1 MSTNTV
7 LDIQEEIIKALLS
20 VDVMRLANS
29 IQYGLM
35 MNPGLLNL
43 LTPSIELITGIP
55 IDKWRD
61 TSDINIEKWIYQFEW
76 LVPEGY
82 SICVDYRKNL
92 FINNP
97 LISYLENNNYYKLTW
112 DICNWYYK
120 LVNTKKK
127 GLVITCN
134 KDAYLEREVNWLKR
148 GLNNKIKIIEL
159 KHPTSLNN
167 LYKNYQLA
175 IYEGLELIDK
185 VKVKSNIMYYL
196 SHTYLIENFS
206 KGKSLNINSINKY

>member
-1 MSTNTV
+1 MSTNTI

-92 FINNP
+92 F
-97 LISYLENNNYYKLTW
+97 
-112 DICNWYYK
+112 
-120 LVNTKKK
+120 
-127 GLVITCN
+127 
-134 KDAYLEREVNWLKR
+134 
-148 GLNNKIKIIEL
+148 
-159 KHPTSLNN
+159 
-167 LYKNYQLA
+167 
-175 IYEGLELIDK
+175 
-185 VKVKSNIMYYL
+185 
-196 SHTYLIENFS
+196 
-206 KGKSLNINSINKY
+206 